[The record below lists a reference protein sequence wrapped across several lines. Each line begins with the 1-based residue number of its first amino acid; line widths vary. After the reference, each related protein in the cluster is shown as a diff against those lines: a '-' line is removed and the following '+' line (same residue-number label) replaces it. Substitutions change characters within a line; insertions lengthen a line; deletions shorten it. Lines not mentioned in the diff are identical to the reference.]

1 MAGPFAPK
9 LYFLIQNN
17 NGPKLLSMNI
27 GLNFGTCEHS
37 LSLKNALKY
46 SSLTSISMITG
57 WSERTYPCASTHVL
71 LHRIRRLLQRRHQL
85 LRQTGEVPLVHART
99 TVLGAVERGYIHML
113 TRLHSSR
120 MHATRLLAVSPSM
133 RCSGGCLLRGWYP
146 SMH

>member
-1 MAGPFAPK
+1 
-9 LYFLIQNN
+9 
-17 NGPKLLSMNI
+17 MNI

-37 LSLKNALKY
+37 QSQERLELRY
-46 SSLTSISMITG
+46 SSCISTIAG
-57 WSERTYPCASTHVL
+57 WSERTYPCASPHVL
-71 LHRIRRLLQRRHQL
+71 LHRIQRLLQRRHQL

-133 RCSGGCLLRGWYP
+133 RCSGGCLLRGVCSGGGIP
-146 SMH
+146 ACTEAEPPPPREQNHRQL